1 MAHCERCVRVSLT
14 ILRIV
19 AMRTGSQLLIKAIGI
34 FMSRRDLSDAFPSDS
49 YVPLLIASGIIVAV
63 FGLLDLVA
71 FMPR

>member
-1 MAHCERCVRVSLT
+1 
-14 ILRIV
+14 
-19 AMRTGSQLLIKAIGI
+19 MRTGSQLLIKAIGI